1 MSDETAAKGVLR
13 AAGTQHGLPCA
24 VDADAGHNEDTL
36 LADDDYNDT
45 LQLLSQPTG
54 NQPLSRKQSTAG
66 LMQRAAGLSA
76 LDLTLPE
83 HLMNLSSEQLESQG
97 LTSGAAS
104 SERTPLTKPPTQADL
119 CWQRRIP
126 PRRKSGDRQHSDSPA
141 AAAC

>member
-1 MSDETAAKGVLR
+1 M
-13 AAGTQHGLPCA
+13 
-24 VDADAGHNEDTL
+24 NEDTL

-97 LTSGAAS
+97 LSGYEALKGRYGRRKYSPRPRASAAS
-104 SERTPLTKPPTQADL
+104 EPH
-119 CWQRRIP
+119 IVH
-126 PRRKSGDRQHSDSPA
+126 RQ
-141 AAAC
+141 